1 MWMYVWLYVYM
12 YVCIY
17 LVAREIFEISS
28 VFNIISGNNANIYT
42 MLLHVAPKPG
52 LH

>member
-1 MWMYVWLYVYM
+1 MYVWLYMYM

-17 LVAREIFEISS
+17 LVAREIFETSS
-28 VFNIISGNNANIYT
+28 VFNITPGDNADIYT

-52 LH
+52 QH